1 MMVRN
6 STRATLAVLSALVF
20 FIVPAAAQ
28 ALPPTCPDASLSTT
42 PGQRITLAA
51 SPCTDPENDPYTL
64 TIVAA
69 PMHGTIVQENMT
81 NYYVPSPGYHGLDQ
95 FTYQAT
101 VSATAQSNVA
111 TVQILIDTA
120 PTCTDS
126 SSTVQAGNT
135 LTLSEIP
142 CDDPDGDN
150 LDIFLGDPQHGTL
163 DISASGLE
171 AVYTP
176 APGYVGTDVIAY
188 QAQDPFGQ
196 SSAVRALT
204 ITVSAPPPPPTPP
217 PASTASSA
225 ASSTP
230 KDTTPPDV
238 ALISAVKNLQ
248 TALSKGLR
256 LVLSTSE
263 RGRASVTLKVDRATA
278 RKLKLNL
285 KAKGPVK
292 VGSLQTTL
300 VPGRSTVAV
309 KLTAKARKAIKKVLK
324 VRLLVTVLITDAAG
338 NTATRTMTVT
348 LKR

>member
-1 MMVRN
+1 M
-6 STRATLAVLSALVF
+6 SALVV

-42 PGQRITLAA
+42 PGQRIALAA
-51 SPCTDPENDPYTL
+51 SPCTDAENDSYTL
-64 TIVAA
+64 AIVAA
-69 PMHGTIVQENMT
+69 PMHGTIVQENVT

-95 FTYQAT
+95 FTYQAN
-101 VSATAQSNVA
+101 VSPTEPSNVA
-111 TVQILIDTA
+111 TVQVLIDTA

-126 SSTVQAGNT
+126 SATVETGNT
-135 LTLSEIP
+135 LTLSGVP
-142 CDDPDGDN
+142 CGDPDGDN
-150 LDIFLGDPQHGTL
+150 FDVFLGDPQHGTL

-171 AVYTP
+171 ALYTP
-176 APGYVGTDVIAY
+176 APGYVGTDTITY

-204 ITVSAPPPPPTPP
+204 ITVTAPPPP

-225 ASSTP
+225 ASAA

-238 ALISAVKNLQ
+238 ALISAVRNLR

-256 LVLSTSE
+256 LVLTTSE
-263 RGRASVTLKVDRATA
+263 PGTASVTLKVDRATA

-300 VPGRSTVAV
+300 VPGRSSVAV
-309 KLTAKARKAIKKVLK
+309 KLTAKARKAIKKVLRVK
-324 VRLLVTVLITDAAG
+324 LLVTVLITDVAG
-338 NTATRTMTVT
+338 NRATRTMTVR